1 MNRNQ
6 TIATVAATTGIFA
19 ATIVAG
25 ISIMQASASTETASE
40 LPVLTAATTGTPN
53 STGLTFTPQPLP
65 ELPTLPTSESSG
77 SKPNATSKSKSSAEP
92 TAAAVT
98 ADSKPTQNAPVAT
111 ISRASA
117 ESIVLAASEGKVT
130 GVEEVTRAGLSA
142 FAVTL
147 ARSDG
152 SVITGYVDSATG
164 TIFDWVINK
173 KAPAPTATYND
184 DHDEDDDREHDD
196 DDDDEYE
203 GKREHEG
210 DDDDD

>member
-65 ELPTLPTSESSG
+65 ELPTLPTSKSSG
-77 SKPNATSKSKSSAEP
+77 SKPA
-92 TAAAVT
+92 
-98 ADSKPTQNAPVAT
+98 QNAPVAT

-184 DHDEDDDREHDD
+184 DHDEGDDHDEDDDREHDD